1 MAKLQVALDFINL
14 SRAMKAGNEAVAGG
28 ADILEVGTPL
38 IKSDGLE
45 AVRCLRGRHP
55 DIEIVADMK
64 TMDAGRTETE
74 IASKAGANWIFVMA
88 VASDSTIAECVEAGR
103 NYGIKV
109 GVDLLGADDPVE
121 RAREVV
127 ALGVDLVNVHTP
139 IDDQMVGR
147 DPFETLRSIR
157 EAVDVPISAAGG
169 INSENVVE
177 AIAGGADIVVIG
189 GAITKAVDAEAATR
203 QIKQAMASGRAIET
217 TLFKRGG
224 AADIAKIFT
233 QVSTSNISDAM
244 HRQAALVGIRPVWP
258 VEKMVGRAFTV
269 RTCPGD
275 WAKPVEA
282 IEHADPG
289 DVIVVEVGGVG
300 PAVWGEL
307 ATESCVGRGLAG
319 VVIDGAIRDTAEI
332 ERMKFPAFAR
342 HVQPNA
348 GEPKGLGEM
357 RGPVRLAGTPVETG
371 DWIIGDG
378 DGVVA
383 VPQRKAVEIANRA
396 MDVLER
402 ENRIRAEILKGGT
415 LSEVME
421 LLKWEKR

>member
-14 SRAMKAGNEAVAGG
+14 SRAMKAAEEAVAGG

-45 AVRCLRGRHP
+45 AVRRLRSRYPG
-55 DIEIVADMK
+55 IEIVADMK
-64 TMDAGRTETE
+64 TMDGGRTETE
-74 IASKAGANWIFVMA
+74 IASKAGASWIFVMA
-88 VASDSTIAECVEAGR
+88 AASDTTIAECVDAGR

-109 GVDLLGADDPVE
+109 GVDLLGAADAVQ
-121 RAREVV
+121 RAREVA

-139 IDDQMVGR
+139 VDDQMVGR
-147 DPFETLRSIR
+147 DPFDLLRAIR
-157 EAVDVPISAAGG
+157 EAVDVSISVAGG
-169 INSENVVE
+169 INSENVVK
-177 AIAGGADIVVIG
+177 AIAGGADVVVVG
-189 GAITKAVDAEAATR
+189 GAIIKAADAEAAAR
-203 QIKQAMASGRAIET
+203 EIKQAMETGRAVET

-224 AADIAKIFT
+224 AEDVARIFA
-233 QVSTSNISDAM
+233 QVAAANICDAM
-244 HRQAALVGIRPVWP
+244 HRRGALPGVRPVWP

-269 RTCPGD
+269 RTFPGD

-289 DVIVVEVGGVG
+289 DVIVVEAGGIG

-307 ATESCVGRGLAG
+307 ATESCVQRGLAG
-319 VVIDGAIRDTAEI
+319 IVIDGAIRDVDEI
-332 ERMKFPAFAR
+332 QRMKFPAFAR
-342 HVQPNA
+342 LVQPNA

-357 RGPVRLAGTPVETG
+357 RVPVRLAGTPIEPG
-371 DWIIGDG
+371 DWIVGDG

-383 VPQRKAVEIANRA
+383 VPQRKAVETANRA
-396 MDVLER
+396 MDVLEK
-402 ENRIRAEILKGGT
+402 ENRIRAEIHKGGT
-415 LSEVME
+415 LSGVTE

>member
-14 SRAMKAGNEAVAGG
+14 SRAMKAADEAVSGG

-45 AVRCLRGRHP
+45 AVRRLRSRYPG
-55 DIEIVADMK
+55 IEIVADMK

-88 VASDSTIAECVEAGR
+88 AASDTTIAECVEAGR

-109 GVDLLGADDPVE
+109 GVDLLGAEDPVQ
-121 RAREVV
+121 RAREVA
-127 ALGVDLVNVHTP
+127 ALGVDLVNIHTP
-139 IDDQMVGR
+139 IDDQMVGL

-169 INSENVVE
+169 INSENVVK
-177 AIAGGADIVVIG
+177 AIASGADVVVVG
-189 GAITKAVDAEAATR
+189 GAIIKAADAEGATR
-203 QIKQAMASGRAIET
+203 EIKQAMETGRAVQT

-224 AADIAKIFT
+224 AEDVARIFA
-233 QVSTSNISDAM
+233 QVATANISDAM
-244 HRQAALVGIRPVWP
+244 HRQGAMPGIRPVWP

-307 ATESCVGRGLAG
+307 ATESCLQRGLAG
-319 VVIDGAIRDTAEI
+319 IVIDGAIRDVDEI
-332 ERMKFPAFAR
+332 QRMKFPAFAR
-342 HVQPNA
+342 LVQPNA

-357 RGPVRLAGTPVETG
+357 RVPVRLAGTFIEPG
-371 DWIIGDG
+371 DWIVGDG

-383 VPQRKAVEIANRA
+383 VGQKKAIEVANRA
-396 MDVLER
+396 MDVLEK
-402 ENRIRAEILKGGT
+402 ENRIRAEIHRGGT
-415 LSEVME
+415 LSEVTE
-421 LLKWEKR
+421 LLKWEKK